1 MMNICTLIDF
11 EKENVSYSKFSAS
24 GAGDPGAITVIAYKG
39 GNKEDKPDLAAS
51 TFSLLNTNQGD

>member
-24 GAGDPGAITVIAYKG
+24 GAGDPGAIMVIAYNG
-39 GNKEDKPDLAAS
+39 GNKEDKPDLLEGAA
-51 TFSLLNTNQGD
+51 DE

>member
-24 GAGDPGAITVIAYKG
+24 GAGDPGAIMVIAYPG
-39 GNKEDKPDLAAS
+39 EDKPVELEVTSGKVEAA
-51 TFSLLNTNQGD
+51 LQA

>member
-24 GAGDPGAITVIAYKG
+24 GAGDPGAIMVIAYQG
-39 GNKEDKPDLAAS
+39 QDKPTTLEDS
-51 TFSLLNTNQGD
+51 KDGI